1 MKGLQKTLYITFIC
15 LSSIVVAYAQPQPQ
29 NPSDDPD
36 AVPITGLEYLLIG
49 GGVYGVSRLLNKRK
63 HKNDEM

>member
-1 MKGLQKTLYITFIC
+1 MKGLQKTLYIIFFSV
-15 LSSIVVAYAQPQPQ
+15 SSVVAFAQPQPQ

-49 GGVYGVSRLLNKRK
+49 GGVYGVSRLLKKRK